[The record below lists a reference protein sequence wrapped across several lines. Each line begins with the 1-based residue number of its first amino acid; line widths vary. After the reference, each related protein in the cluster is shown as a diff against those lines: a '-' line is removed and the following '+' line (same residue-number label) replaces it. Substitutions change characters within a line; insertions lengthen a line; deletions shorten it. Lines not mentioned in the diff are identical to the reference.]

1 MFLPDCCHRTNSRS
15 CSGRAWRVKAD
26 AKRVGVRRGA
36 GCANS
41 KNGLTRRVCP
51 LSGTDECK
59 QSSSSHVCGRQAR
72 KCRSP
77 AVRLLLVGDGHRPR
91 GRSHQRPATLTY
103 AFASRLVGPNLGLPK
118 RKKGPLRWR
127 NDPLRSAEIGDQP
140 LSLRHLRPLTLILP
154 AEPSCAARHNR
165 EVIPGNYIF
174 L

>member
-15 CSGRAWRVKAD
+15 CSGRAGQVKAG

-41 KNGLTRRVCP
+41 KTAHAQSV
-51 LSGTDECK
+51 SAFSTDECK
-59 QSSSSHVCGRQAR
+59 RSSSSHVCGRQPR

-103 AFASRLVGPNLGLPK
+103 AFASRLVAPNLGLPK
-118 RKKGPLRWR
+118 QKKGPLRWR

-140 LSLRHLRPLTLILP
+140 LSLRHLRPFTLIPP
-154 AEPSCAARHNR
+154 AEPSCAARHNW
-165 EVIPGNYIF
+165 EVIPGNYAI